1 MIERENNGATLSKVE
16 VNASG
21 GTLSIKSS
29 HLDSL
34 ILAVEQ
40 AGNTGWNRVLG
51 AEAEGEAVTLTLSKT
66 ENSSIHLPTL
76 RGSIRR
82 NDLGTILTCNS
93 EELVSYSEGEYVPEE
108 VNDIPPPELIQ
119 EEEVNNIPPPEL
131 IQEGDSVEESVGD
144 SVEEEL
150 KPSTQEKPSK
160 KASKK
165 KTTEE

>member
-1 MIERENNGATLSKVE
+1 MIERENSGATLSKVE

-40 AGNTGWNRVLG
+40 AGITGWNRVIG

-66 ENSSIHLPTL
+66 EDSSIHLPTL
-76 RGSIRR
+76 RGAIRR
-82 NDLGTILTCNS
+82 KDLEAILTCNS
-93 EELVSYSEGEYVPEE
+93 EELVSYSEGEYVPEV

-119 EEEVNNIPPPEL
+119 EEK
-131 IQEGDSVEESVGD
+131 SVEE

-150 KPSTQEKPSK
+150 KPIPKEKPVK

>member
-1 MIERENNGATLSKVE
+1 MIERENSGATLSKVE
-16 VNASG
+16 VNSSG

-40 AGNTGWNRVLG
+40 AGNTGWNQVLG
-51 AEAEGEAVTLTLSKT
+51 AEADGESVTLILSKS
-66 ENSSIHLPTL
+66 EDGSIHLPTL

-82 NDLGTILTCNS
+82 KDLESILTCNS
-93 EELVSYSEGEYVPEE
+93 EELVSYSEGEYVPE
-108 VNDIPPPELIQ
+108 VANDIPPPELIQ
-119 EEEVNNIPPPEL
+119 EEE
-131 IQEGDSVEESVGD
+131 SAEE

-150 KPSTQEKPSK
+150 KPSVEEKPIK

>member
-1 MIERENNGATLSKVE
+1 MIERENSGATLSKVE

-40 AGNTGWNRVLG
+40 AGNVGWNWVLG
-51 AEAEGEAVTLTLSKT
+51 ADVEGESVTLTLGKS
-66 ENSSIHLPTL
+66 EDSSIHLPTL

-82 NDLGTILTCNS
+82 KDFGTILTCNS
-93 EELVSYSEGEYVPEE
+93 EELVSYSEGEYVPEV
-108 VNDIPPPELIQ
+108 VND
-119 EEEVNNIPPPEL
+119 IPPPEL
-131 IQEGDSVEESVGD
+131 IQEGDSVEESAEE

-150 KPSTQEKPSK
+150 KPSPQEKTVK

>member
-1 MIERENNGATLSKVE
+1 MIERENSGATLSKVE
-16 VNASG
+16 VNANG

-40 AGNTGWNRVLG
+40 AGNIGWNRVIG

-66 ENSSIHLPTL
+66 EDSSIHLPTL
-76 RGSIRR
+76 RGAIRR
-82 NDLGTILTCNS
+82 KDLEAILTCNT
-93 EELVSYSEGEYVPEE
+93 EELVSYSEGEYVPEV

-119 EEEVNNIPPPEL
+119 EEE
-131 IQEGDSVEESVGD
+131 EE

-150 KPSTQEKPSK
+150 KPIPKEKPVK

>member
-1 MIERENNGATLSKVE
+1 MIERENNGATLTKVE

-51 AEAEGEAVTLTLSKT
+51 AEVEGEAVTLALSKA
-66 ENSSIHLPTL
+66 ENSSIDLPTL
-76 RGSIRR
+76 RGAIRR
-82 NDLGTILTCNS
+82 KDLEAILSCNS
-93 EELVSYSEGEYVPEE
+93 EELVSYSEGEYVPEV

-119 EEEVNNIPPPEL
+119 EEEDNNIPPPEL
-131 IQEGDSVEESVGD
+131 IQEEESVEESV
-144 SVEEEL
+144 EEEL
-150 KPSTQEKPSK
+150 EPSPKEKPVK